1 MRFETK
7 EDLERERKIMDII
20 CKDAIKLGDYELD
33 FLIKDKAYI
42 EIKSYNYKHNDLQ
55 FIFISLIKLVKM
67 QEYSKKLPTY
77 LFIQWTDKLTY
88 INFKDITGHIKTNGR
103 TPREG
108 STNDQELIV
117 HVDPK
122 LFTIYN
128 K

>member
-1 MRFETK
+1 MRFETN
-7 EDLERERKIMDII
+7 EDIERERKIMDRIY
-20 CKDAIKLGDYELD
+20 KDAIKLGDYELD

-122 LFTIYN
+122 LFTISN
-128 K
+128 R